1 MAVCVHGLGKGG
13 MAQAVLNDLEVDAG
27 FDQERRMG
35 MTEGVERESFR
46 HPCLAAVGF
55 RAAGNVFRIIRPPIG
70 PGKEQVIVF
79 VVHGSHALFEDY
91 FFLVPDDGQRLIIN
105 GDRPMRRLVF
115 RRLADYDA
123 SADIED
129 RLIDR
134 ERFIFYVDVVDAEAQ
149 QFGPAQARIQGDP
162 VQVVMLG
169 IRDGRQEAG
178 RLILGQ
184 CQHFV
189 MGYSRELDAAERIRR
204 DDAIID
210 GLAQSDSD
218 HGYRI
223 LYRAIAVSLGEQ
235 GGNKVA
241 EHVRL

>member
-1 MAVCVHGLGKGG
+1 MSMAKRMERKGFRHICVAAVCL
-13 MAQAVLNDLEVDAG
+13 
-27 FDQERRMG
+27 
-35 MTEGVERESFR
+35 
-46 HPCLAAVGF
+46 C
-55 RAAGNVFRIIRPPIG
+55 AAGNVFRIIRPPIG

-79 VVHGSHALFEDY
+79 VVHGSYALFEDY
-91 FFLVPDDGQRLIIN
+91 FFLIPDDVQRLIIN

-178 RLILGQ
+178 RLVLGQ

-204 DDAIID
+204 DDAVIY
-210 GLAQSDSD
+210 GLSESDSD
-218 HGYRI
+218 NGHGI
-223 LYRAIAVSLGEQ
+223 LYRAIAVPMGEQ
-235 GGNKVA
+235 RGDQVTK
-241 EHVRL
+241 HMRL